1 MRAALPARSHALAH
15 THAPSLAS
23 SDVRSPRPL
32 LVAARV
38 APATPT
44 LLRRS
49 ANGGS
54 HTLNTRSVA
63 LAEAIR
69 CFRRA
74 LAHGDRDTAA
84 KQLAA
89 LYAAGGDSERAAK
102 YFRRVLTLHDED
114 KVGARAL
121 ASWVVMAPVARAGG
135 DCGCRA
141 CHSRPTLCGQ
151 GPTPGVA
158 IAALDAWLTS
168 HPAGLLSR
176 AVHGS
181 QGPTD
186 PDGPDALRAMSFL
199 IQHHNDRGE
208 YAEAEQLAL
217 RMQDQDGPVRAR
229 A

>member
-1 MRAALPARSHALAH
+1 MSAALPARSHALAH

-23 SDVRSPRPL
+23 SDARSPRPHVL
-32 LVAARV
+32 TARV
-38 APATPT
+38 APTTPT
-44 LLRRS
+44 LLLRS
-49 ANGGS
+49 ADRRS

-121 ASWVVMAPVARAGG
+121 ALWGDGVGGAGG
-135 DCGCRA
+135 RRLWLQGVPLSPHTLRSGVHPRRRHGCPRRMA
-141 CHSRPTLCGQ
+141 RLTSRP
-151 GPTPGVA
+151 V
-158 IAALDAWLTS
+158 
-168 HPAGLLSR
+168 GLLSP
-176 AVHGS
+176 GS
-181 QGPTD
+181 
-186 PDGPDALRAMSFL
+186 
-199 IQHHNDRGE
+199 
-208 YAEAEQLAL
+208 
-217 RMQDQDGPVRAR
+217 PVSSTGRRAR
-229 A
+229 PTPTGRTRCAP